1 MAHPDQT
8 LQPIGRTAALIAPGA
23 IYLLVLAI
31 CAGVGA
37 YFVKDQVLMTVLIS
51 VAGSFLLLAVLA
63 KLAQRQIAQS
73 KDTMQDAL
81 AAFIAHDASP
91 SFTTDAEGEIGAQN
105 RAAIERFGS
114 RSGQTLARALG
125 ELFANP
131 GAMLARLQSKAEA
144 LGAAREDLVT
154 RRGHVRLSVHRVDGG
169 GYLWRLEDMAERAVG
184 GRGGETLSLPMLT
197 VSKNGTILFMNE
209 ALRRLV
215 GERVRTLDRIFTE
228 LPIRSGE
235 EQEITTSEGPVRCM
249 VAQIEGAGGRDE
261 IYLMPVAPGRP
272 ATHDP
277 AAFES
282 LPVALMRLNVDGR
295 VFEVNRA
302 ARGLLGQIAPGSR
315 LCELFE
321 GLGRPVEDWVADA
334 VAGRTDRRPEVLR
347 AHRGD
352 REVFLQVTLSRVIE
366 EGRAGLIA
374 VLSDATQL
382 KTLEGQ
388 FVQSQKMQAIG
399 QLAGGVAHDFNNLLT
414 AISGHCDLLMLRH
427 EKGDPDY
434 TDLDQ
439 ISQNANRAASLV
451 GQLLAFSRKQTLKP
465 RIMDLRDT
473 LSDLTHLLNRLT
485 GEKIMLT
492 LMHDP
497 GLALIRADRRQL
509 EQVIMNLVVN
519 ARDAM
524 PGGGEIRIET
534 ENMRLLED
542 LKRDRAAVPKG
553 DYVVV
558 KVTDEGVG
566 ISPDKL
572 GKIFEPFFTTKKPGE
587 GTGLGLST
595 AYGIVKQTGGYIFCD
610 SVLGSGTSFT
620 LFLPAHGQRGEL
632 EPEPTVTPMDLPQI
646 EENPTSKVL
655 LVEDEAP
662 VRAFASRA
670 LKLRGY
676 TVFEAENAEEA
687 LRILED
693 ESLSFDVFVTD
704 VIMPGMDGP
713 TWVAEALKARPDVPV
728 VFVSGY
734 AEDVFREGR
743 PPMPNSV
750 FLPKPFSLSELTATV
765 QNQIARRA
773 RKLAAR
779 VGAAE
784 PVESQEDEAEAQAK
798 LS

>member
-1 MAHPDQT
+1 MAHPDQP
-8 LQPIGRTAALIAPGA
+8 LQPVGRTAALIAPGA
-23 IYLLVLAI
+23 VYLLGLA
-31 CAGVGA
+31 V
-37 YFVKDQVLMTVLIS
+37 
-51 VAGSFLLLAVLA
+51 VAGLAGFWVQDRVLTTLLLSISGSFVALA
-63 KLAQRQIAQS
+63 GLSRLAQRRLRRRRALADAQI
-73 KDTMQDAL
+73 

-91 SFTTDAEGEIGAQN
+91 SFTTDAEGEIGYQN
-105 RAAIERFGS
+105 RTALERFGS
-114 RSGQTLARALG
+114 RGGQTLTRALG
-125 ELFANP
+125 EIFANP
-131 GAMLARLQSKAEA
+131 GSVLARLQTKAAA

-154 RRGHVRLSVHRVDGG
+154 RRGHVRLSVHQIEGQG
-169 GYLWRLEDMAERAVG
+169 FLWRLEDMSERPVG
-184 GRGGETLSLPMLT
+184 GRGAENISLPMLT
-197 VSKNGTILFMNE
+197 VSKSGTILFMNE

-228 LPIRSGE
+228 LPLRSGE
-235 EQEITTSEGPVRCM
+235 EHEIATPEGAMRCV

-261 IYLMPVAPGRP
+261 IYLLPMATGRST
-272 ATHDP
+272 AHDP
-277 AAFES
+277 ASFEA
-282 LPVALMRLNVDGR
+282 LPVALMRLAVDGR
-295 VFEVNRA
+295 VLEVNRA
-302 ARGLLGQIAPGSR
+302 ARGLLGQIPANTR
-315 LCELFE
+315 LSELFE
-321 GLGRPVEDWVADA
+321 GLGRPVNDWVADA
-334 VAGRTDRRPEVLR
+334 VAGRTERRPEVLR
-347 AHRGD
+347 ARRGD
-352 REVFLQVTLSRVIE
+352 REVFLQVSLSRVVE

-382 KTLEGQ
+382 KTLEAQ

-427 EKGDPDY
+427 DKGDPDY
-434 TDLDQ
+434 SDLDQ

-465 RIMDLRDT
+465 RIIDLRDT
-473 LSDLTHLLNRLT
+473 LSDLTHLLNRLV
-485 GEKIMLT
+485 GEKVVLT
-492 LMHDP
+492 LTHDP
-497 GLALIRADRRQL
+497 DLLPIRADKRQL

-534 ENMRLLED
+534 ENLRLVED

-558 KVTDEGVG
+558 KVTDEGTG
-566 ISPDKL
+566 IAPDKL
-572 GKIFEPFFTTKKPGE
+572 GKIFEPFYTTKRTGE

-610 SVLGSGTSFT
+610 SVLGSGTCFT
-620 LFLPAHGQRGEL
+620 LYLPAHDRPVETEAEAEAEAAPRVL
-632 EPEPTVTPMDLPQI
+632 NEPAAAAT
-646 EENPTSKVL
+646 VL

-693 ESLSFDVFVTD
+693 ENLTFDVFVTD

-713 TWVAEALKARPDVPV
+713 SWVAEALKSRPDTAV

-743 PPMPNSV
+743 PPVPNSI

-765 QNQIARRA
+765 QNQMA
-773 RKLAAR
+773 RK
-779 VGAAE
+779 G
-784 PVESQEDEAEAQAK
+784 
-798 LS
+798 

>member
-1 MAHPDQT
+1 MATSDHPMPP
-8 LQPIGRTAALIAPGA
+8 LGRSAALIAPGA
-23 IYLLVLAI
+23 VWLFVLGLATGI
-31 CAGVGA
+31 CG
-37 YFVKDQVLMTVLIS
+37 YFVQDRVLMTLLLSIS
-51 VAGSFLLLAVLA
+51 GSFMLLSGIA
-63 KLAQRQIAQS
+63 KLAQRY
-73 KDTMQDAL
+73 L
-81 AAFIAHDASP
+81 ARRRTQVASAISAFITHDASP
-91 SFTTDAEGEIGAQN
+91 SFTTDSDGEIGYQN

-114 RSGQTLARALG
+114 RGGQTLTRALG
-125 ELFANP
+125 EIFANP
-131 GAMLARLQSKAEA
+131 GAMLTRLQSKAAA

-154 RRGHVRLSVHRVDGG
+154 RRGHVRLSVHQIEGG
-169 GYLWRLEDMAERAVG
+169 GFLWRLEDMAERPVG
-184 GRGGETLSLPMLT
+184 GRGAESISLPMLT
-197 VSKNGTILFMNE
+197 ASKSGTILFMNE

-235 EQEITTSEGPVRCM
+235 EQEITTIEGPLRCM

-261 IYLMPVAPGRP
+261 LYLMPVAPGRAP
-272 ATHDP
+272 SHDP
-277 AAFES
+277 VSFEA
-282 LPVALMRLNVDGR
+282 LPVALMRLTVDGR
-295 VFEVNRA
+295 VIEVNRA
-302 ARGLLGQIAPGSR
+302 ARGLLGQIPANTR
-315 LCELFE
+315 LSELFE
-321 GLGRPVEDWVADA
+321 GLGRPVDDWVVDA

-347 AHRGD
+347 ARRGD
-352 REVFLQVTLSRVIE
+352 REVFLQVTLARVIE
-366 EGRAGLIA
+366 EGRPGLIA

-427 EKGDPDY
+427 DKGDPDY

-465 RIMDLRDT
+465 RIIDLRDT

-485 GEKIMLT
+485 GEKVVLT
-492 LMHDP
+492 LTHDP
-497 GLALIRADRRQL
+497 NLAPIRADKRQL

-534 ENMRLLED
+534 ENLHLIED

-553 DYVVV
+553 NYVVV

-566 ISPDKL
+566 IPADKL
-572 GKIFEPFFTTKKPGE
+572 GKIFEPFYTTKKPGE

-610 SVLGSGTSFT
+610 SVLGSGTCFT
-620 LFLPAHGQRGEL
+620 LFLPAHDRPAEIEQEPAQPMMEL
-632 EPEPTVTPMDLPQI
+632 PSI
-646 EENPTSKVL
+646 EESSAAMVL

-693 ESLSFDVFVTD
+693 DQLIFDVFVTD

-713 TWVAEALKARPDVPV
+713 TWVAEALKSRPDTAV

-743 PPMPNSV
+743 TPTPNSV

-765 QNQIARRA
+765 QNQLARRA
-773 RKLAAR
+773 R
-779 VGAAE
+779 G
-784 PVESQEDEAEAQAK
+784 
-798 LS
+798 